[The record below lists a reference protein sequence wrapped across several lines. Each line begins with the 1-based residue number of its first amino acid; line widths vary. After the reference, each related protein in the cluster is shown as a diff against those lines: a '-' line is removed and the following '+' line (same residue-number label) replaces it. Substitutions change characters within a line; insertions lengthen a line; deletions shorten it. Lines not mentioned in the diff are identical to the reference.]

1 MVEDKRIL
9 GVLLDQSSFNLPLS
23 FAIVE
28 VERTPNEITFIYYDI
43 IHALIACMLLL
54 ALHETFMEASMISW
68 AWSCLAPLLLS
79 R

>member
-28 VERTPNEITFIYYDI
+28 VERTPKEITFIYYDI
-43 IHALIACMLLL
+43 IHALIACILLL
-54 ALHETFMEASMISW
+54 A
-68 AWSCLAPLLLS
+68 
-79 R
+79 

>member
-9 GVLLDQSSFNLPLS
+9 GVLLDQSSFDLPLS

-43 IHALIACMLLL
+43 IHALIACILLL
-54 ALHETFMEASMISW
+54 ALHETFIHVLMIRW
-68 AWSCLAPLLLS
+68 ACS
-79 R
+79 